1 MGSNNKYILFEDSVK
16 VNRSAFNVVVNII
29 CDDKGLLHFC
39 ARIDGVKDIELNIN
53 ENGIWY
59 DVNTGV
65 TDISEAI
72 GNLIE
77 QKTL

>member
-1 MGSNNKYILFEDSVK
+1 MNNNEFIYFEDFVQLNKSRFK
-16 VNRSAFNVVVNII
+16 VSVNILR
-29 CDDKGLLHFC
+29 DDNGKIHFC
-39 ARIDGVKDIELNIN
+39 AVVDDVKRIEVDIN

-59 DVNTGV
+59 DTNGGT
-65 TDISEAI
+65 TKISEAI